1 MMNNLVKH
9 REGEQSWI
17 TYFKKKLRNKL
28 NEMMVITG
36 ETGVG
41 KTYFG
46 LSIACKLDPEFI
58 PQQQIAFSFL
68 EMMRIVNNFNDPK
81 HPLSKRKYKVCLF
94 DEPQVEI
101 DAKTFNSKV
110 NRSFNY
116 IASTFR
122 HRHICLIFCTPYS
135 DFIDSTT
142 RKLIHTEVSCLGWNK
157 KKKTSRARPMILQY
171 NSKQK
176 KTYYHSLRVLR
187 DGMIHKLVYWT
198 IGLPLKEIR
207 DAYEVMKINFT
218 DKLNKRITKDLER
231 DEHELSSDGHNRKP
245 LTDIQ
250 KQTMIIIAKY
260 KGNMMQAI
268 KEIGKSSRTV
278 YFHRK
283 GAEKKGYV
291 WDEFTESGLYG

>member
-1 MMNNLVKH
+1 MNNLVMYKK
-9 REGEQSWI
+9 GEQSWI
-17 TYFKKKLRNKL
+17 RYFKKKLRNQL

-46 LSIACKLDPEFI
+46 LAIADKLDSEFDAKE
-58 PQQQIAFSFL
+58 QIAFSFL
-68 EMMRIVNNFNDPK
+68 DMMRIINNFNDPK
-81 HPLSKRKYKVCLF
+81 HSLSKKKYKVCLF

-101 DAKTFNSKV
+101 DAKTFNSRV

-135 DFIDSTT
+135 DFIDSST

-157 KKKTSRARPMILQY
+157 KKKTSRARPLILQY

-176 KTYYHSLRVLR
+176 KTYYHSLRVIR
-187 DGMIHKLVYWT
+187 NGVVNKLVYWT
-198 IGLPLKEIR
+198 IGLPPKNVR

-218 DKLNKRITKDLER
+218 EKLNQKITRELER
-231 DEHELSSDGHNRKP
+231 DEKEFGEDGHNRKP
-245 LTDIQ
+245 LTEIQ
-250 KQTMIIIAKY
+250 KQTMIVIAKY
-260 KGNMMQAI
+260 EGNMKKAI

-278 YFHRK
+278 YFHR
-283 GAEKKGYV
+283 GRAETKGYV
-291 WDEFTESGLYG
+291 WSEFTEGGLYG